1 MTLNLII
8 YTVAVA
14 TFLSV
19 WTGLDLMFKSTD
31 IFPDG
36 VGFNGLICYVRNFHY
51 FITFYDISCLF
62 TDYWVCH
69 YVIGIGTSSSFPLAV
84 L

>member
-31 IFPDG
+31 VFPDG
-36 VGFNGLICYVRNFHY
+36 VGFNGLICYVRKLY
-51 FITFYDISCLF
+51 Y
-62 TDYWVCH
+62 
-69 YVIGIGTSSSFPLAV
+69 PLHV
-84 L
+84 